1 MSLRSPRIRRSPEQ
15 ERSCRSIRPACPGR
29 WLAIPLLAIALVL
42 SSVSARAGTRKVI
55 LDDDGFALA
64 QWMVIKAPD
73 VQVLGVTT
81 VTGDLWQKEA
91 TANALRGVE
100 IAGRPDLPVYG
111 GATYPLVNT
120 EAQTER
126 WEALYGKL
134 VWKGVWMKHWVE
146 PTRQALPPYHGP
158 DVVPDLP
165 QGNPTLEARPGRAA
179 DFLIEMVHSY
189 PHQVSI
195 IATGPLTNLALA
207 QRLDPEFAGL
217 AKELVYMG
225 GSLNP
230 RQTRPD
236 EVAHQFAREFL
247 NAPRREFNIR
257 FDPEAASIVLRAPW
271 ARITMIPVDPS
282 TDTELTPALLKRLSA
297 SATPVARALRT
308 RPTGFPLWDEIAAG
322 VWLDP
327 GIVTRKTDLFIDV
340 NTQFSGSYGDILS
353 WTPGYEPGLGERRN
367 IVVQK
372 IDVKRL
378 EDLMTQRVAAPQ
390 KPVSG
395 RPLPG

>member
-1 MSLRSPRIRRSPEQ
+1 MRSDKPLPGAPSRLKAFGLAGSALGYAMRLRR
-15 ERSCRSIRPACPGR
+15 CCLSIVCFG
-29 WLAIPLLAIALVL
+29 LA
-42 SSVSARAGTRKVI
+42 AGTAQAEPRKVI

-73 VQVLGVTT
+73 VQVLGVTS
-81 VTGDLWQKEA
+81 VTGDTWAKEA
-91 TANALRGVE
+91 TADALRGVE
-100 IAGRPDLPVYG
+100 IAGRPDLPVYT

-126 WEALYGKL
+126 WEALYGKM
-134 VWKGVWMKHWVE
+134 VWKGVWMKRWVE
-146 PTRQALPPYHGP
+146 PTLQKLPPYHGP

-165 QGNPTLEARPGRAA
+165 QGNPTIKAQPERAA
-179 DFLIEMVHSY
+179 DFMIDMVHRY

-207 QRLDPEFAGL
+207 QRLDPEFASL

-247 NAPRREFNIR
+247 NTPRREFNIR
-257 FDPEAASIVLRAPW
+257 FDPEGASIALRAPW
-271 ARITMIPVDPS
+271 AKITMIPVDPS
-282 TDTELTPALLKRLSA
+282 TDTELTPALLKRLSR
-297 SATPVARALRT
+297 SDTPVARSLRT
-308 RPTGFPLWDEIAAG
+308 REPGFPLWDEIAAA

-327 GIVTRKTDLFIDV
+327 SLITQKADLYVDV

-353 WTPGYEPGLGERRN
+353 WSPGYQPGLGEGRT
-367 IVVQK
+367 IVVQR
-372 IDVKRL
+372 IDIPRF
-378 EDLMTQRVAAPQ
+378 EDLIDRLVAAPQ
-390 KPVSG
+390 KPLSG
-395 RPLPG
+395 RPLP

>member
-1 MSLRSPRIRRSPEQ
+1 MCSDSIPPKRPLAVKRLKRSGSTRSKTV
-15 ERSCRSIRPACPGR
+15 RLG
-29 WLAIPLLAIALVL
+29 L
-42 SSVSARAGTRKVI
+42 SWMGMAWFGLNVAHAEPRKVI

-64 QWMVIKAPD
+64 QWMVIKAPN

-81 VTGDLWQKEA
+81 VTGDAWAKEA
-91 TANALRGVE
+91 TAYALRGVE
-100 IAGRPDLPVYG
+100 IAGRPDLPVFT
-111 GATYPLVNT
+111 GASFPLVNT

-126 WEALYGKL
+126 WETLYGKM

-146 PTRQALPPYHGP
+146 PTLQKLPPYHGP

-165 QGNPTLEARPGRAA
+165 QGNPTIKAQSERAA
-179 DFLIEMVHSY
+179 DFMIDMVHRY

-207 QRLDPEFAGL
+207 QRLDPEFASL

-247 NAPRREFNIR
+247 NTPRREFNIR
-257 FDPEAASIVLRAPW
+257 FDPEGASIALRAPW
-271 ARITMIPVDPS
+271 AKITMIPVDPS
-282 TDTELTPALLKRLSA
+282 TDTELTPALLKRLGRSD
-297 SATPVARALRT
+297 TPVARSLKT
-308 RPTGFPLWDEIAAG
+308 REAGFPLWDEIAAA

-327 GIVTRKTDLFIDV
+327 SLIIQKADLYVDV
-340 NTQFSGSYGDILS
+340 NTQFSASYGDILS
-353 WTPGYEPGLGERRN
+353 WSPGYQPGLGEGRT
-367 IVVQK
+367 IVVQRVD
-372 IDVKRL
+372 IPRF
-378 EDLMTQRVAAPQ
+378 EDLMDRLVAAPQ
-390 KPVSG
+390 KPLSG
-395 RPLPG
+395 RPLP